1 MFLFK
6 LNQKSK
12 EEGEEDE
19 RCNIFIEG
27 NKSEKGITIYE
38 IIKQHCKNINILALF
53 CVIKQHFSR
62 EIGYNFKKKLLRMN
76 TFDQDNNFDLL
87 DVSRDRRIRSFTLRL
102 GHPLQVII
110 FSSGSPN
117 QSYKTQ
123 NIVTF
128 QRNLFFSNKIDCFY
142 EQNMRIC

>member
-1 MFLFK
+1 MTHFLACFECVPLLVRDKYDSKGKNVFFLFK

-62 EIGYNFKKKLLRMN
+62 EIGYNFEKKLL
-76 TFDQDNNFDLL
+76 
-87 DVSRDRRIRSFTLRL
+87 
-102 GHPLQVII
+102 
-110 FSSGSPN
+110 
-117 QSYKTQ
+117 
-123 NIVTF
+123 
-128 QRNLFFSNKIDCFY
+128 
-142 EQNMRIC
+142 